1 MEGTNLFHG
10 EFNQIGRLWRRA
22 IAYMADGFVLA
33 VPTMIIVLTYL
44 FILGKG
50 SFASI
55 SQLKPE
61 NIKSAIML
69 QIILWAVFLA
79 YFTYF
84 IGKTG
89 QTPGKK
95 SMGLMVVNSD
105 GDIIGYK
112 RAFLRYL
119 FFVLYMLGNIGGIIF
134 IVSTIMA
141 VVDKQRRTL
150 HDRACKTFVIGKER
164 EEAIEKVVQGG
175 KPKIAGPAI
184 FALLLSIFC
193 IFIPIVGQVICF
205 YVCGRVLYDIKQSK
219 GLLKGKSLAIAGI
232 IISTVIL
239 IGFIIL
245 FLFVMPRSR

>member
-1 MEGTNLFHG
+1 
-10 EFNQIGRLWRRA
+10 
-22 IAYMADGFVLA
+22 
-33 VPTMIIVLTYL
+33 
-44 FILGKG
+44 
-50 SFASI
+50 
-55 SQLKPE
+55 
-61 NIKSAIML
+61 
-69 QIILWAVFLA
+69 
-79 YFTYF
+79 
-84 IGKTG
+84 
-89 QTPGKK
+89 
-95 SMGLMVVNSD
+95 
-105 GDIIGYK
+105 
-112 RAFLRYL
+112 
-119 FFVLYMLGNIGGIIF
+119 
-134 IVSTIMA
+134 MA